1 MRFATIVKKGK
12 NATICGVAC
21 AAFSCMAFL
30 SACGD
35 NITTENITQV
45 TLPGMEIASDLTAL
59 PDCDSASNGVQ
70 VWVKSE
76 ATSFVCADN
85 EWFRVKSD
93 APEYSCATET
103 LADDSG
109 VKIVC
114 EGDSVGVLLNGS
126 QGKTGAN
133 GKNAS
138 ASCSAKRIDE
148 TSFIQISCE
157 KDTLIFDL
165 DKYPKESSSSEI
177 MSSSFE
183 PESSSSEIES
193 SSSEP
198 ESSSSEMESSSS
210 EMEISSSSELP
221 PSCSSEMES
230 SSSESE
236 SSSSEESSSSFDEEA
251 IQTSLDSMSGFS
263 QKGPFVMGSNVRL
276 YELTDGRTLKQTN
289 GNFMGVINSNDG
301 FFRISARNLVSQYA
315 LLVANGYY
323 KNEVTGETTTED
335 LTLFALTDVSARSK
349 ANVNLLTHL
358 EYDRVYY
365 LVTHNKVRFKD
376 AKRRARA
383 EIMQAFHID
392 TTGIGESE
400 DLSVFGD
407 SKGNAALLAISV
419 MLQGRRSIA
428 ELTELLAAF
437 SLDLE
442 KDGTIGDSLA
452 IVIADGT
459 VKILPFLSR
468 IRANVEGW
476 NLGDVPEFES
486 IVKKFVGETYGVGV
500 CSTGNNDEKVLLQN
514 VNSFFEGFYL
524 VCEDEIWRIK
534 VRDPK
539 TEMYYNLA
547 FIGSQIWTAEDYGVA
562 DSDNPGQVKYE
573 MKWQEA
579 VDPEGTLCEISEGS
593 GDLLCDFKGPVQG
606 ICPDGWHVPSWDDW
620 LQQLAYIWPDV
631 MATYNPGY
639 HFFVPFSVNA
649 PLLSTEGWT
658 TRLGKGT
665 DDYGFSVKPQGSCLN
680 GDQEKHFWTS
690 TIFEELF
697 SSEAERLNSGAA
709 VNPKAVVVRQFRF
722 GDYAGDDLESESGR
736 YYNYNL
742 RCIKD

>member
-12 NATICGVAC
+12 NATICGIAC
-21 AAFSCMAFL
+21 ASFSCMAFL

-93 APEYSCATET
+93 APEYSCGTET
-103 LADDSG
+103 LADGRG

-138 ASCSAKRIDE
+138 ASCSAKRIDG

-165 DKYPKESSSSEI
+165 ERYPEESSSSEI
-177 MSSSFE
+177 LSSSFE
-183 PESSSSEIES
+183 PESSSSGPESSSSEIES
-193 SSSEP
+193 SSEA
-198 ESSSSEMESSSS
+198 ESSSSEI
-210 EMEISSSSELP
+210 EISSSSELP

-230 SSSESE
+230 CSSESE

-323 KNEVTGETTTED
+323 RNEVTGETTTED

-428 ELTELLAAF
+428 ELTELLAAI
-437 SLDLE
+437 SADLE

-452 IVIADGT
+452 IAIADGA
-459 VKILPFLSR
+459 VMLLPKLPR

-486 IVKKFVGETYGVGV
+486 FIKNFVGETYGVGV
-500 CSTGNNDEKVLLQN
+500 CSANNDGEKHLLQN
-514 VNSFFEGFYL
+514 PQSVFEGL
-524 VCEDEIWRIK
+524 HLACDGGIWRVK
-534 VRDPK
+534 LHDPK
-539 TEMYYNLA
+539 TDMYYKVVLMGKQIWMAEDLA
-547 FIGSQIWTAEDYGVA
+547 IPYDKDPSELVYIANGPEIIDSLSLANGANQGVCPNGWHLPSQKDWEDQLLFVWGISLEEAIDCCGPYYGSQG
-562 DSDNPGQVKYE
+562 
-573 MKWQEA
+573 
-579 VDPEGTLCEISEGS
+579 IS
-593 GDLLCDFKGPVQG
+593 
-606 ICPDGWHVPSWDDW
+606 VPMEVEKK
-620 LQQLAYIWPDV
+620 LK
-631 MATYNPGY
+631 
-639 HFFVPFSVNA
+639 
-649 PLLSTEGWT
+649 STEGWY
-658 TRLGKGT
+658 GDGNGT
-665 DDYGFSVKPQGSCLN
+665 DEYGFSVMPDYMHYGNLENANMYYGMEFFS
-680 GDQEKHFWTS
+680 S
-690 TIFEELF
+690 TIYYDEKGEMHIHSRIFRT
-697 SSEAERLNSGAA
+697 SSTGAT
-709 VNPKAVVVRQFRF
+709 
-722 GDYAGDDLESESGR
+722 GGLDSR
-736 YYNYNL
+736 YIKYYSI
-742 RCIKD
+742 RCLKD

>member
-1 MRFATIVKKGK
+1 MRFASIVKKKK
-12 NATICGVAC
+12 NATICGIAC
-21 AAFSCMAFL
+21 ASFSCMAIL

-45 TLPGMEIASDLTAL
+45 TLPGMEIASDVSAL

-138 ASCSAKRIDE
+138 ASCSAKRIDG

-165 DKYPKESSSSEI
+165 ERYPEESSSSEI
-177 MSSSFE
+177 LSSSFE

-198 ESSSSEMESSSS
+198 ESSSSEMESGSS
-210 EMEISSSSELP
+210 EMEISSSSELS
-221 PSCSSEMES
+221 PSSSSEPES
-230 SSSESE
+230 SSSEPE

-392 TTGIGESE
+392 TTGVGESE

-419 MLQGRRSIA
+419 MLQAWRSIA
-428 ELTELLAAF
+428 ELTELLAAI
-437 SLDLE
+437 SADLE
-442 KDGTIGDSLA
+442 KDGTLSDSLTME
-452 IVIADGT
+452 IVDGS
-459 VKILPFLSR
+459 VSLLLLLPR

-476 NLGDVPEFES
+476 NLGTVPEFEPIIKEFVAS
-486 IVKKFVGETYGVGV
+486 VYGFDVCAVGESDIKGQIHNDNSRFNNLYYA
-500 CSTGNNDEKVLLQN
+500 CENGNIRFKMYDSKNE
-514 VNSFFEGFYL
+514 S
-524 VCEDEIWRIK
+524 
-534 VRDPK
+534 
-539 TEMYYNLA
+539 YYNLA
-547 FIGSQIWTAEDYGVA
+547 AIGPQIWMAEDIVVQNKYGYQTTRMWWA
-562 DSDNPGQVKYE
+562 DAIDSVSLANDPVNPRKCGAG
-573 MKWQEA
+573 EA
-579 VDPEGTLCEISEGS
+579 VCAFEG
-593 GDLLCDFKGPVQG
+593 FVQG
-606 ICPDGWHVPSWDDW
+606 VCPDGWHIPSKREWFKQRLYVAGSTCRITSVSINEMLKSKDGWYGNGYGTDDFGFAVASWMSLEDPVPSW
-620 LQQLAYIWPDV
+620 
-631 MATYNPGY
+631 ATENSYY
-639 HFFVPFSVNA
+639 KYYA
-649 PLLSTEGWT
+649 STSCVYTEYFPNSNYYMTGCVEEG
-658 TRLGKGT
+658 
-665 DDYGFSVKPQGSCLN
+665 
-680 GDQEKHFWTS
+680 
-690 TIFEELF
+690 
-697 SSEAERLNSGAA
+697 EAERDEVCS
-709 VNPKAVVVRQFRF
+709 R
-722 GDYAGDDLESESGR
+722 GDYVAV
-736 YYNYNL
+736 

>member
-1 MRFATIVKKGK
+1 MRFASIVKKKK
-12 NATICGVAC
+12 NATICGIAC
-21 AAFSCMAFL
+21 ASFSCMAIL

-45 TLPGMEIASDLTAL
+45 TLPGMEIASDVSAL
-59 PDCDSASNGVQ
+59 PDCDSASNGTQ

-93 APEYSCATET
+93 APEYSCGTET
-103 LADDSG
+103 LADGSG

-138 ASCSAKRIDE
+138 TSCSAKRIDG

-165 DKYPKESSSSEI
+165 ERYPEESSSSEI
-177 MSSSFE
+177 LSSSFE

-198 ESSSSEMESSSS
+198 ESSSSEIESSSS

-221 PSCSSEMES
+221 PSSSSEPES
-230 SSSESE
+230 SSSEPE

-452 IVIADGT
+452 MAIADGAIT
-459 VKILPFLSR
+459 LLPKLPR

-486 IVKKFVGETYGVGV
+486 IVKKFVGETYGVGT
-500 CSTGNNDEKVLLQN
+500 CSAENDDEKKLLQN
-514 VNSFFEGFYL
+514 FQSVFDGNYL
-524 VCEDEIWRIK
+524 ICEDEIWRIK

-562 DSDNPGQVKYE
+562 DPDNPGQVKYE

-593 GDLLCDFKGPVQG
+593 GDIICDFSGPVQG
-606 ICPDGWHVPSWDDW
+606 VCPDGWHVPSWDDW

-631 MATYNPGY
+631 MATYDPGY
-639 HFFVPFSVNA
+639 HFFVPFSVDA

-658 TRLGKGT
+658 TRFGNGT
-665 DDYGFSVKPQGSCLN
+665 DDYGFSVKPIG
-680 GDQEKHFWTS
+680 GDQKCFWSS

-709 VNPKAVVVRQFRF
+709 VSPKAVVVRQFRF
-722 GDYAGDDLESESGR
+722 GDYVFDDLWSSSGR
-736 YYNYNL
+736 YDNYNL

>member
-1 MRFATIVKKGK
+1 MRFASIVKKKK
-12 NATICGVAC
+12 NATICGIAC
-21 AAFSCMAFL
+21 ASFSCMAIL

-59 PDCDSASNGVQ
+59 PDCDSSSNGVQ

-138 ASCSAKRIDE
+138 ASCSAKRIDG

-157 KDTLIFDL
+157 KDALIFDL
-165 DKYPKESSSSEI
+165 ERYPEESSSSEI
-177 MSSSFE
+177 LSSSFEPESSSSE

-193 SSSEP
+193 SSEA
-198 ESSSSEMESSSS
+198 ESSSSEI
-210 EMEISSSSELP
+210 EISSSSELP

-230 SSSESE
+230 SSSEPE

-452 IVIADGT
+452 MAIADGIMMFQT
-459 VKILPFLSR
+459 KLPKIH
-468 IRANVEGW
+468 ANVEGW
-476 NLGDVPEFES
+476 KLGDVPEFEP
-486 IVKKFVGETYGVGV
+486 IVKNFMTAIYGIGN
-500 CSTGNNDEKVLLQN
+500 CSASDEGRIVQMQN
-514 VNSFFEGFYL
+514 AYSEFNGYYF
-524 VCEDEIWRIK
+524 VCEDENWRIK
-534 VRDPK
+534 MYDSK
-539 TEMYYNLA
+539 TERYYRVA
-547 FIGSQIWTAEDYGVA
+547 FIGSQVWMAEDYGIP
-562 DSDNPGQVKYE
+562 DLENPGQLKYSIP
-573 MKWQEA
+573 A
-579 VDPEGTLCEISEGS
+579 VEISDSASIVNG
-593 GDLLCDFKGPVQG
+593 GVNQG
-606 ICPDGWHVPSWDDW
+606 ICPDGWHLPTFDEWE
-620 LQQLAYIWPDV
+620 QQLDYVWTEKTLEEAISASSWYGSHGINV
-631 MATYNPGY
+631 PG
-639 HFFVPFSVNA
+639 NIDA
-649 PLLSTEGWT
+649 RLITTEGNDF
-658 TRLGKGT
+658 GT
-665 DDYGFSVKPQGSCLN
+665 DDYDFSAEPNRNYFASSVCYDTG
-680 GDQEKHFWTS
+680 
-690 TIFEELF
+690 
-697 SSEAERLNSGAA
+697 SSESEYLRVCYRMFNTWNMKHNTTYSYITYA
-709 VNPKAVVVRQFRF
+709 VYSVR
-722 GDYAGDDLESESGR
+722 
-736 YYNYNL
+736 
-742 RCIKD
+742 CVKD